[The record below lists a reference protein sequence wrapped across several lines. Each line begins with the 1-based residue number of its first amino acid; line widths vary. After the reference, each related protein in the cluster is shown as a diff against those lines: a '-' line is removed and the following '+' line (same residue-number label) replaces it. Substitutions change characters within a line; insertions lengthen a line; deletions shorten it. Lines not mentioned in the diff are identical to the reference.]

1 MRKLGGFMRRNLKFI
16 IPVFL
21 LALTLFSFSLENRN
35 GDDKDKILIYLLKNL
50 LASNHFEPNE
60 INDEFSIEVFDNF
73 IENLDPAKRYFIQ
86 SDIDEFEKYKTQI
99 DNQILNDEVD
109 FFNLVY
115 ARFLQRVEEA
125 KTYYVEILE
134 TPYDF
139 SNNDVLNVDYEN
151 KPFAQNK
158 DELKEVWRK
167 QLKFSTLSRL
177 HDKISAGFIDEKTS
191 EEISDFEVEF
201 RKNISDDAFKFNDIY
216 STEKQI
222 QQVQQILVEHGIN
235 VGSSG
240 PDGVYGK
247 STEVAIEKYRKKL
260 NPDIEK
266 ISNDQFAKL
275 EIEARESTKKN
286 YDDFYERISD
296 FDHADWFA
304 TFLNSITEAYDPH
317 TSYFPPRT
325 KKAFDERLSGKLEGI
340 GARLMQKNDYT
351 KVSEL
356 ISGGPAWRAGEL
368 EVGDIIIKVAQG
380 DEEPLDIVGMRLN
393 DAIEFIK
400 GPKGTEVKLTLKKID
415 GSIEVISIIRDIVEI
430 EETFVKSSVI
440 EKEGKKYGVINLPS
454 FYIDFKDRDARNC
467 AKDMAIEIERL
478 KEEDVEGILI
488 DLRNNGGGSLP
499 AVIEMAGLFIK
510 DGPIVQ
516 VKYKGEKPIVQKDRD
531 KSILWN
537 GPLVVLTNELSASA
551 SEIFAAA
558 MQDYKRAVVIGSKQ
572 TYGKGTVQTVMDL
585 NRYYN
590 FNGDLGGMT
599 LTIQKF
605 YRINGGSTQL
615 EGVKPDVILPS
626 RYTYM
631 DIGEKEYSNPLP
643 WDQIKKANYN
653 LWNNYSNFD
662 EVVINSVERIN
673 QNSQFMLIDENA
685 KWLKGVQED
694 TNVYLNYDAYTDDLD
709 KHAEES
715 KRFDRLSKYETDLTF
730 NSPQYELPIIEQ
742 DSILEKK
749 RMQWHTNLSRDVYI
763 EEGLN
768 ILGDLQLKQPYKV
781 AVKN

>member
-1 MRKLGGFMRRNLKFI
+1 MRKLGGFMKRNLKFI

-21 LALTLFSFSLENRN
+21 LALTLFSFSIENRN

-115 ARFLQRVEEA
+115 ARFLQRIEEA
-125 KTYYVEILE
+125 KTYYVEILD

-139 SNNDVLNVDYEN
+139 SNDDILNVDYEN

-158 DELKEVWRK
+158 GELKEVWRK

-177 HDKISAGFIDEKTS
+177 HDKISAGFIDGETS
-191 EEISDFEVEF
+191 KEISDFEVEF
-201 RKNISDDAFKFNDIY
+201 RRNISDNAFKFNNIY
-216 STEKQI
+216 STENQI

-247 STEVAIEKYRKKL
+247 STEVAIEKYKKKL

-266 ISNDQFAKL
+266 ISGEQFAKL

-296 FDHADWFA
+296 FDHSDWFA

-368 EVGDIIIKVAQG
+368 EVGDLIIKVAQG

-400 GPKGTEVKLTLKKID
+400 GPKGTEVRLTLKKID
-415 GSIEVISIIRDIVEI
+415 GSIKVISIIRDIVEI

-478 KEEDVEGILI
+478 KEENVEGILI

-662 EVVINSVERIN
+662 EVVMNSVERIN

-730 NSPQYELPIIEQ
+730 NSPQYELQIIEQ

-749 RMQWHTNLSRDVYI
+749 RMQWHTSLSRDVYI

-768 ILGDLQLKQPYKV
+768 ILDDLQLKQSYKV
-781 AVKN
+781 AIKN

>member
-139 SNNDVLNVDYEN
+139 SNDDVLDVDYEN

-177 HDKISAGFIDEKTS
+177 HDKISAGFIDEKTP

-247 STEVAIEKYRKKL
+247 STEVAIEKYKKKL

-266 ISNDQFAKL
+266 ISDEQFAKL

-368 EVGDIIIKVAQG
+368 EVGDIILKVAQG
-380 DEEPLDIVGMRLN
+380 DEDPLDIVGMRLN

-415 GSIEVISIIRDIVEI
+415 GSIKVISIIRDIVEI

-715 KRFDRLSKYETDLTF
+715 KRFDRLSKYKTDLTF

>member
-1 MRKLGGFMRRNLKFI
+1 MQKLGGFMKRNLKYI
-16 IPVFL
+16 IPIFL
-21 LALTLFSFSLENRN
+21 LALTLYSFNSENRN

-50 LASNHFEPNE
+50 LESNHYEPNE
-60 INDEFSIEVFDNF
+60 INDEFSIVVFDNF

-86 SDIDEFEKYKTQI
+86 SDIEEFEVYKTQI

-115 ARFLQRVEEA
+115 VRFLERVEEA
-125 KTYYVEILE
+125 KTYYVDILA

-139 SNNDVLNVDYEN
+139 SKNDVLDVDYEN
-151 KPFAQNK
+151 KPFAKNK
-158 DELKEVWRK
+158 EELKEVWRK

-177 HDKISAGFIDEKTS
+177 HDKISAGFIDEKTP
-191 EEISDFEVEF
+191 EEISNFEAEF
-201 RKNISDDAFKFNDIY
+201 RNNISDDSFYFKDIY
-216 STEKQI
+216 STEDQI
-222 QQVQQILVEHGIN
+222 KEVQKILVGHGIN
-235 VGSSG
+235 IGSSN

-247 STEVAIEKYRKKL
+247 TTAVAIEKYKKKL
-260 NPDIEK
+260 NPDVEK
-266 ISNDQFAKL
+266 ISTEQFSKL
-275 EIEARESTKKN
+275 EVEARESTKKN
-286 YDDFYERISD
+286 YDDFYERMGD
-296 FDHADWFA
+296 FDHSDWFA

-368 EVGDIIIKVAQG
+368 EVGDLILKVAQG
-380 DEEPLDIVGMRLN
+380 DEEPLDIVGMRLS

-400 GPKGTEVKLTLKKID
+400 GPKGTEVRLTLKKID

-440 EKEGKKYGVINLPS
+440 EKEGRKYGVINLPS

-467 AKDMAIEIERL
+467 ATDMAIEIERL
-478 KEEDVEGILI
+478 KKEGVEGILI

-516 VKYKGEKPIVQKDRD
+516 VKYKDDKPIVQKDRN

-537 GPLVVLTNELSASA
+537 GPMVVLTNELSASA

-558 MQDYKRAVVIGSKQ
+558 MQDYKRAVIIGSKQ

-590 FNGDLGGMT
+590 FDGDLGGMT

-631 DIGEKEYSNPLP
+631 DIGEKEYDNPLP
-643 WDQIKKANYN
+643 WDHIKKANYD
-653 LWNNYSNFD
+653 LWDNYSNFD
-662 EVVINSVERIN
+662 EVVINSVDRIN

-685 KWLKGVQED
+685 KWLKGVQDD

-709 KHAEES
+709 KHSEES
-715 KRFDRLSKYETDLTF
+715 KRFNQLSKYETNLTF
-730 NSPQYELPIIEQ
+730 NSPQYELPIVAQ
-742 DSILEKK
+742 DSILEQK
-749 RMQWHTNLSRDVYI
+749 RMRWHTSLSRDVYI

-768 ILGDLQLKQPYKV
+768 ILGDLELKQPYKV

>member
-1 MRKLGGFMRRNLKFI
+1 MKRNLKFI
-16 IPVFL
+16 IPIFL
-21 LALTLFSFSLENRN
+21 LALTLYSFNSENRN
-35 GDDKDKILIYLLKNL
+35 SDDKDKVLIYLLKNL
-50 LASNHFEPNE
+50 LASNHFEPKQ
-60 INDEFSIEVFDNF
+60 INDDFSIEVFDNF

-86 SDIDEFEKYKTQI
+86 SDIEEFEVYKTQI
-99 DNQILNDEVD
+99 DNQILNDKVD

-115 ARFLQRVEEA
+115 IRFLERVEEA
-125 KTYYVEILE
+125 KTYYVEILD

-139 SNNDVLNVDYEN
+139 TKDDILDVDYEN
-151 KPFAQNK
+151 VPFAKNK
-158 DELKEVWRK
+158 EELKEVWRK

-177 HDKISAGFIDEKTS
+177 HDKISAGFIDEKTP
-191 EEISDFEVEF
+191 EEISDFEADF
-201 RKNISDDAFKFNDIY
+201 RNNISGDAFSFNDIY
-216 STEKQI
+216 SSEKQI
-222 QQVQQILVEHGIN
+222 QQVQQILVDHGIN
-235 VGSSG
+235 IGSSA

-247 STEVAIEKYRKKL
+247 STQVAIEKYKKKL

-266 ISNDQFAKL
+266 ISNEQFAKL
-275 EIEARESTKKN
+275 EIEARENTKKN
-286 YDDFYERISD
+286 YDDFYERMSD
-296 FDHADWFA
+296 FDHSDWFA

-368 EVGDIIIKVAQG
+368 EVGDIILKVAQG
-380 DEEPLDIVGMRLN
+380 EEEPLDIVGMRLS

-400 GPKGTEVKLTLKKID
+400 GPKGTEVRLTLKKID
-415 GSIEVISIIRDIVEI
+415 GSVEIISIIRDIVEI

-440 EKEGKKYGVINLPS
+440 EREGRKYGVINLPS

-478 KEEDVEGILI
+478 KKEDVEGILI

-516 VKYKGEKPIVQKDRD
+516 VKYKDDKPIVQKDRD

-537 GPLVVLTNELSASA
+537 GPMVVLTNELSASA

-590 FNGDLGGMT
+590 FDGDLGGMT

-643 WDQIKKANYN
+643 WDQIKKANYD

-662 EVVINSVERIN
+662 QAVINSVDRIN

-685 KWLKGVQED
+685 KWLKEVRD
-694 TNVYLNYDAYTDDLD
+694 DNMVYLNYETYTDDLD

-715 KRFDRLSKYETDLTF
+715 KRFNALSSYETNLTF
-730 NSPQYELPIIEQ
+730 SSPQYELPLIAQ

-749 RMQWHTNLSRDVYI
+749 RMRWHTNLSNDVYI

-768 ILGDLQLKQPYKV
+768 ILGDLKLKQAYRV

>member
-1 MRKLGGFMRRNLKFI
+1 MQKLGGFMRRNLKYI
-16 IPVFL
+16 IPVLL
-21 LALTLFSFSLENRN
+21 LALTLFSFSLENRK
-35 GDDKDKILIYLLKNL
+35 GDNKDKILIYLLKNL

-125 KTYYVEILE
+125 KTYYVEILD
-134 TPYDF
+134 TPYNF
-139 SNNDVLNVDYEN
+139 SNDDVLNVDYEN

-158 DELKEVWRK
+158 AELKEVWRK

-201 RKNISDDAFKFNDIY
+201 RNNISDDAFKFNDIY

-235 VGSSG
+235 VGSTG

-247 STEVAIEKYRKKL
+247 STEVAIEKYKKKL
-260 NPDIEK
+260 NPDLEK
-266 ISNDQFAKL
+266 ISDEQFAKL

-368 EVGDIIIKVAQG
+368 EVGDIILKVAQG
-380 DEEPLDIVGMRLN
+380 EEEPLDIVGMRLS

-440 EKEGKKYGVINLPS
+440 EKEGKKFGIINLPS

-516 VKYKGEKPIVQKDRD
+516 VKYKDEKPIVQKDRD

-643 WDQIKKANYN
+643 WDQIKKANYD

-749 RMQWHTNLSRDVYI
+749 RTLWHTNLSKDVYI

-768 ILGDLQLKQPYKV
+768 ILGDLKLKQPYNV
-781 AVKN
+781 AIKN

>member
-1 MRKLGGFMRRNLKFI
+1 MQKLGGFMRRNLKYI
-16 IPVFL
+16 IPVLL
-21 LALTLFSFSLENRN
+21 LALTLFSFSLENRK

-125 KTYYVEILE
+125 KTYYVEILD
-134 TPYDF
+134 TPYNF
-139 SNNDVLNVDYEN
+139 SNDDVLNVDYEN

-158 DELKEVWRK
+158 AELKEVWRK

-201 RKNISDDAFKFNDIY
+201 RNNISDDAFKFNDIY

-235 VGSSG
+235 VGSTG

-247 STEVAIEKYRKKL
+247 STEVAIEKYKKKL
-260 NPDIEK
+260 NPDLEK
-266 ISNDQFAKL
+266 ISDEQFAKL

-368 EVGDIIIKVAQG
+368 EVGDIILKVAQG
-380 DEEPLDIVGMRLN
+380 EEEPLDIVGMRLS

-440 EKEGKKYGVINLPS
+440 EKEGKKFGIINLPS

-516 VKYKGEKPIVQKDRD
+516 VKYKDEKPIVQKDRD

-643 WDQIKKANYN
+643 WDQIKKANYD

-749 RMQWHTNLSRDVYI
+749 RTLWHTNLSKDVYI

-768 ILGDLQLKQPYKV
+768 ILGDLKLKQPYNV
-781 AVKN
+781 AIKN

>member
-1 MRKLGGFMRRNLKFI
+1 MKRNLKFI

-60 INDEFSIEVFDNF
+60 IDDEFSIEVFDNF

-86 SDIDEFEKYKTQI
+86 ADIDEFEIYKTQI

-115 ARFLQRVEEA
+115 ERFLHRVEEA

-134 TPYDF
+134 SPYDF
-139 SNNDVLNVDYEN
+139 SNNDFLNVDYES

-158 DELKEVWRK
+158 EELKEVWRK

-177 HDKISAGFIDEKTS
+177 HDKISAGFIDEKTPK
-191 EEISDFEVEF
+191 EISTFEKEF
-201 RKNISDDAFKFNDIY
+201 RNNISEDSFYFNDIY
-216 STEKQI
+216 SSENQI
-222 QQVQQILVEHGIN
+222 KKVQQILVDHGIN
-235 VGSSG
+235 IGSG
-240 PDGVYGK
+240 GADGVYGN
-247 STEVAIEKYRKKL
+247 STAIGIEKYKKKL

-266 ISNDQFAKL
+266 ISDKQFAKL

-296 FDHADWFA
+296 FDHSDWFA

-340 GARLMQKNDYT
+340 GARLMSKNDYT
-351 KVSEL
+351 KVTEL
-356 ISGGPAWRAGEL
+356 ISGGPAWRDGKL
-368 EVGDIIIKVAQG
+368 EVGDIILKVAQG
-380 DEEPLDIVGMRLN
+380 DEEPLDIVGMRLS

-400 GPKGTEVKLTLKKID
+400 GPKGTEVRLTLKKID
-415 GSIEVISIIRDIVEI
+415 GSIQVISIVRDIVEI

-454 FYIDFKDRDARNC
+454 FYIDFKDSDARNC

-478 KEEDVEGILI
+478 KKENIEGILI

-537 GPLVVLTNELSASA
+537 GPMVVLTNEFSASA

-590 FNGDLGGMT
+590 FDGDLGGMT
-599 LTIQKF
+599 ITIQKF

-615 EGVKPDVILPS
+615 EGVKPDIILPS

-643 WDQIKKANYN
+643 WDQIKKANYD

-662 EVVINSVERIN
+662 KVVINSVERIN
-673 QNSQFMLIDENA
+673 KNSQFMLIDENA
-685 KWLKGVQED
+685 KWLKGIQDD

-709 KHAEES
+709 KTSEEGN
-715 KRFDRLSKYETDLTF
+715 RFYELTKYETDLTF
-730 NSPQYELPIIEQ
+730 NSPQYELPIIAQ
-742 DSILEKK
+742 DSILEQK
-749 RMQWHTNLSRDVYI
+749 RIRWHTTLSKDVYI

-768 ILGDLQLKQPYKV
+768 ILGDLQLKQSYKV
-781 AVKN
+781 AIKN

>member
-1 MRKLGGFMRRNLKFI
+1 MRRNIKYI

-21 LALTLFSFSLENRN
+21 LALTLFSFSLENEN
-35 GDDKDKILIYLLKNL
+35 SDDKDKILIYLLKNL

-73 IENLDPAKRYFIQ
+73 IKNLDPAKRYFIQ
-86 SDIDEFEKYKTQI
+86 SDIDEFAQYKTQI

-115 ARFLQRVEEA
+115 ARFLQRIEEA

-134 TPYDF
+134 SPYDF
-139 SNNDVLNVDYEN
+139 SKDDVLNIDYDN

-201 RKNISDDAFKFNDIY
+201 RNNISDDSFLFNDIY
-216 STEKQI
+216 SNEKQI

-235 VGSSG
+235 IGSG
-240 PDGVYGK
+240 GADGVYGN
-247 STEVAIEKYRKKL
+247 STKVAIEKYKKKL
-260 NPDIEK
+260 NPDLEK
-266 ISNDQFAKL
+266 ISDKQFAKL

-296 FDHADWFA
+296 FDHSDWFA

-340 GARLMQKNDYT
+340 GARLMSKNDYT
-351 KVSEL
+351 KVTEL

-368 EVGDIIIKVAQG
+368 EVGDLILKVAQG
-380 DEEPLDIVGMRLN
+380 DQEPLDIVGMRLS

-400 GPKGTEVKLTLKKID
+400 GPKGTEVRLTLKKID

-440 EKEGKKYGVINLPS
+440 EKEGRKYGVINLPS

-467 AKDMAIEIERL
+467 ATDMAIEIKRL
-478 KEEDVEGILI
+478 KNENVEGILI

-516 VKYKGEKPIVQKDRD
+516 VKYKDEKPIVQKDRD

-537 GPLVVLTNELSASA
+537 GPMVVLTNELSASA

-558 MQDYKRAVVIGSKQ
+558 MQDYNRAVVIGSKQ

-590 FNGDLGGMT
+590 FDGDLGGMT

-643 WDQIKKANYN
+643 WDQIKKANYD

-685 KWLKGVQED
+685 KWLKGVQD
-694 TNVYLNYDAYTDDLD
+694 DNNVYLNYDAYTDDLD

-730 NSPQYELPIIEQ
+730 NSPQYELSIIEQ
-742 DSILEKK
+742 DSILEQK
-749 RMQWHTNLSRDVYI
+749 RMRWHTSLSKDVYI

-768 ILGDLQLKQPYKV
+768 ILGDLELKQSYKV

>member
-139 SNNDVLNVDYEN
+139 SNDDILNVDYEN

-247 STEVAIEKYRKKL
+247 STEVAIENYKKKL

-266 ISNDQFAKL
+266 ISDQQFAKL

-643 WDQIKKANYN
+643 WDQIKKASYDP
-653 LWNNYSNFD
+653 WNNYSNFD

-694 TNVYLNYDAYTDDLD
+694 NNVYLNYDAYTDDLD
-709 KHAEES
+709 EHAEES
-715 KRFDRLSKYETDLTF
+715 KKFNQLSKYETGLTF

-749 RMQWHTNLSRDVYI
+749 RMQWHTSLSRDVYI

-768 ILGDLQLKQPYKV
+768 ILGDLELKQPYKI

>member
-1 MRKLGGFMRRNLKFI
+1 MQKLGGFMKRNLKYI
-16 IPVFL
+16 IPIFL
-21 LALTLFSFSLENRN
+21 LALTLYSFNSENRN

-50 LASNHFEPNE
+50 LESNHYEPNE
-60 INDEFSIEVFDNF
+60 INDEFSIVVFDNF

-86 SDIDEFEKYKTQI
+86 SDIEEFEVYKTQI

-115 ARFLQRVEEA
+115 VRFLERVEEA
-125 KTYYVEILE
+125 KTYYVDILA

-139 SNNDVLNVDYEN
+139 SKNDVLDVDYEN
-151 KPFAQNK
+151 KPFAKNK
-158 DELKEVWRK
+158 EELKEVWRK

-177 HDKISAGFIDEKTS
+177 HDKISAGFIDEKTP
-191 EEISDFEVEF
+191 EEISNFEAEF
-201 RKNISDDAFKFNDIY
+201 RNNISDDSFYFKDIY
-216 STEKQI
+216 STEDQI
-222 QQVQQILVEHGIN
+222 KEVQKILVGHGIN
-235 VGSSG
+235 IGSSN

-247 STEVAIEKYRKKL
+247 TTAVAIEKYKKKL
-260 NPDIEK
+260 NPDVEK
-266 ISNDQFAKL
+266 ISTEQFSKL
-275 EIEARESTKKN
+275 EVEARESTKKN
-286 YDDFYERISD
+286 YDDFYERMGD
-296 FDHADWFA
+296 FDHSDWFA

-368 EVGDIIIKVAQG
+368 EVGDLILKVAQG
-380 DEEPLDIVGMRLN
+380 DEEPLDIVGMRLS

-400 GPKGTEVKLTLKKID
+400 GPKGTEVRLTLKKID

-430 EETFVKSSVI
+430 EETFVKSSEI
-440 EKEGKKYGVINLPS
+440 EKEGRKYGVINLPS

-467 AKDMAIEIERL
+467 ATDMAIEIERL
-478 KEEDVEGILI
+478 KKEGVEGILI

-516 VKYKGEKPIVQKDRD
+516 VKYKDDKPIVQKDRN

-537 GPLVVLTNELSASA
+537 GPMVVLTNELSASA

-558 MQDYKRAVVIGSKQ
+558 MQDYKRAVIIGSKQ

-590 FNGDLGGMT
+590 FDGDLGGMT

-631 DIGEKEYSNPLP
+631 DIGEKEYDNPLP
-643 WDQIKKANYN
+643 WDHIKKANYD
-653 LWNNYSNFD
+653 LWDNYSNFD
-662 EVVINSVERIN
+662 EVVINSVDRIN

-685 KWLKGVQED
+685 KWLKGVQDD

-709 KHAEES
+709 KHSEES
-715 KRFDRLSKYETDLTF
+715 KRFNQLSKYETNLTF
-730 NSPQYELPIIEQ
+730 NSPQYELPIVAQ
-742 DSILEKK
+742 DSILEQK
-749 RMQWHTNLSRDVYI
+749 RMRWHTSLSRDVYI

-768 ILGDLQLKQPYKV
+768 ILGDLELKQPYKV

>member
-266 ISNDQFAKL
+266 ISNEQFAKL